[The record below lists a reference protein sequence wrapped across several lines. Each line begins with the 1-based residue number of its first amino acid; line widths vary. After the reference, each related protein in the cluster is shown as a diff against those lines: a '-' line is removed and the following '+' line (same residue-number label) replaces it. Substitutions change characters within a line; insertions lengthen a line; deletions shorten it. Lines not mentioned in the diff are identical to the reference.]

1 MRIVWTVEPLQV
13 KLQIS
18 EKNTFISKE
27 QKALNSDKSLFD
39 QLDQMTKYFRDVH
52 ISETLSS
59 TKRYLIKIKLRAP
72 LKNKLCPS

>member
-1 MRIVWTVEPLQV
+1 MDRRAV
-13 KLQIS
+13 K
-18 EKNTFISKE
+18 SKASNFRE
-27 QKALNSDKSLFD
+27 EHFALNSDKSLFD
-39 QLDQMTKYFRDVH
+39 QLDQMAKYFCDVH